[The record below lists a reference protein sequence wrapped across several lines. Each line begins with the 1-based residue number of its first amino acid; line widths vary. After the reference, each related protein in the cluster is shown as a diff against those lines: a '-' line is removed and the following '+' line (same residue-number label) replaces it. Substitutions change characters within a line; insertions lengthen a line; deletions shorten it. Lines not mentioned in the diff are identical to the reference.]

1 MDLPSGRCV
10 HCIQGRVRVRIP
22 GKRSDAA
29 YFQKVEATLSK
40 RFPRAEIQVN
50 PITASVLC
58 QGDRCTLRAVA
69 DAAKETKLFELAAPQ
84 EQVVPPAKRIQ
95 RSFQG
100 ANAAVRQASGNEL
113 DLPTLLFF
121 SLVGT
126 AVYQIA
132 RGNFGLP
139 PWYTA
144 FWYAFGLFTKWLL
157 DTEADSSPTY

>member
-10 HCIQGRVRVRIP
+10 HCIQGRVRVKIP
-22 GKRSDAA
+22 GKRSDAS
-29 YFQKVEATLSK
+29 YFRKVKDTLSK

-50 PITASVLC
+50 PLTASVLC
-58 QGDRCTLRAVA
+58 KSDSCTLQGVA
-69 DAAKETKLFELAAPQ
+69 DAAKENKLFELADPQ
-84 EQVVPPAKRIQ
+84 EQVPPAKRIQ

-113 DLPTLLFF
+113 DLPSLLFF

-126 AVYQIA
+126 ALYQIV

-157 DTEADSSPTY
+157 DTETESSPTY